1 MSRARPA
8 APEQSKKSVARPE
21 QAGRKPRTVV
31 TAREVLL
38 AALPALLTVLLLTL
52 VTRPAYT
59 KLLENDNGWSPY
71 AYQALVQDILRY
83 QVGLLDPA
91 QPAEELPEL
100 RDHAR
105 SSSRNPGQFTSL
117 ARVESYGD
125 ARLATVNR
133 LLLQDTAESVAA
145 AGAEAILLNS
155 QANNFGQETGGEY
168 FKAISEMRYALIL
181 TAIITGLLSMLLTV
195 RALWLWRTERERRS
209 QREARQREALSLAS
223 HELRR
228 PLQSLMLAS
237 DLLRHAETPEQRQH
251 LLTLIEDSATQL
263 ASRADLTRLNDLYLD
278 VTLKLMRTDLRPL
291 VLRAAE
297 TGGRVTAAVPDAPL
311 IWPVDINRARQ
322 VIENLVENALKYT
335 SGPVNLTL
343 SEQDGQPEIDVRDFG
358 PGIAPEL
365 REQLFL
371 PYERGPSGLIEG
383 HGLGLSLVR
392 RYARAHGGDVTLHT
406 PEDGAGT
413 LVRVRFGTPLLSEQS
428 V

>member
-1 MSRARPA
+1 MSRTRSARR
-8 APEQSKKSVARPE
+8 EKDVARPE
-21 QAGRKPRTVV
+21 RMTPTV
-31 TAREVLL
+31 TAREVML

-71 AYQALVQDILRY
+71 AYQALVQDILGY
-83 QVGLLDPA
+83 QVARLDPA
-91 QPAEELPEL
+91 QSAADLPDI
-100 RDHAR
+100 RDRAR
-105 SSSRNPGQFTSL
+105 SSAQNPGQFTAL
-117 ARVESYGD
+117 RKVESYGD
-125 ARLATVNR
+125 ARLETVNR
-133 LLLQDTAESVAA
+133 LLRQDTSESVAA
-145 AGAEAILLNS
+145 AGKEALLLNS

-168 FKAISEMRYALIL
+168 FKAFSDMRRALIV
-181 TAIITGLLSMLLTV
+181 TAIITGLLSMLLTG

-209 QREARQREALSLAS
+209 RREARQREALNLAS

-278 VTLKLMRTDLRPL
+278 VTLKVMRTDLRPL
-291 VLRAAE
+291 VRRAAE
-297 TGGRVTAAVPDAPL
+297 AGGRVTAHVPDMPL
-311 IWPVDINRARQ
+311 VWPVDTNRTRQ

-335 SGPVNLTL
+335 DGPVDLTL
-343 SEQDGQPEIDVRDFG
+343 REQGGQPEIVVRDFG
-358 PGIAPEL
+358 PGIPSEL
-365 REQLFL
+365 RERVFL
-371 PYERGPSGLIEG
+371 PYERGPRGLTEG

-406 PEDGAGT
+406 PESGPGT
-413 LVRVRFGTPLLSEQS
+413 LVRVRFGTPLLAEQRA
-428 V
+428 

>member
-1 MSRARPA
+1 MSPT
-8 APEQSKKSVARPE
+8 Q
-21 QAGRKPRTVV
+21 QALQPTEGRKARQDPAKQLTRTVRG
-31 TAREVLL
+31 REVIL

-59 KLLENDNGWSPY
+59 KLLENDKGWSPY
-71 AYQALVQDILRY
+71 AYQGLVQEVLAY
-83 QVGLLDPA
+83 QLARLNPA
-91 QPAEELPEL
+91 QSAADLPEI
-100 RDHAR
+100 RDQAR
-105 SSSRNPGQFTSL
+105 SSAQNPGQFTAL
-117 ARVESYGD
+117 GKVESYGD

-133 LLLQDTAESVAA
+133 LLQEDTPESVAA

-168 FKAISEMRYALIL
+168 FKAFSVMRRALIA

-209 QREARQREALSLAS
+209 LREARQREALNLAS

-278 VTLKLMRTDLRPL
+278 VTLKVMRTDLRPL
-291 VLRAAE
+291 VRRAAE
-297 TGGRVTAAVPDAPL
+297 TGGRVSAAVPDAPL
-311 IWPVDINRARQ
+311 IWPVDVNRIRQ

-335 SGPVNLTL
+335 DGRVELTL
-343 SEQDGQPEIDVRDFG
+343 SEQGGQPELAVRDFG

-365 REQLFL
+365 REQVFL
-371 PYERGPSGLIEG
+371 AYERGPRGLTEG

-406 PEDGAGT
+406 PEDGTGT
-413 LVRVRFGTPLLSEQS
+413 LVRVRFGTPLLAEQR

>member
-1 MSRARPA
+1 MSRAQPPQGGVAPA
-8 APEQSKKSVARPE
+8 YAQRVS
-21 QAGRKPRTVV
+21 RTV

-71 AYQALVQDILRY
+71 AYQGLVQEILNY
-83 QVGLLDPA
+83 QVARLDPA
-91 QPAEELPEL
+91 QPAEELPDV
-100 RDHAR
+100 RDRAL
-105 SSSRNPGQFTSL
+105 SSAGNPGQFTSL

-133 LLLQDTAESVAA
+133 LLQEDTPESVAA

-155 QANNFGQETGGEY
+155 QANNFGQETGVAY
-168 FKAISEMRYALIL
+168 FRAFSDMRFALIG
-181 TAIITGLLSMLLTV
+181 AAVVTGLLSMLLTV

-209 QREARQREALSLAS
+209 LREARQREALNLAS

-228 PLQSLMLAS
+228 PLQKLMLAS
-237 DLLRHAETPEQRQH
+237 DLMRHADTPEQRQH
-251 LLTLIEDSATQL
+251 LLALIEDSATQL

-278 VTLKLMRTDLRPL
+278 VTLKVMRTDLRPL
-291 VLRAAE
+291 VRRAAE
-297 TGGRVTAAVPDAPL
+297 AGGRVTAQVPDVPL
-311 IWPVDINRARQ
+311 IWPVDVNRTRQ

-335 SGPVNLTL
+335 NGPVELTL
-343 SEQDGQPEIDVRDFG
+343 GERSGQPELDVRDFG

-365 REQLFL
+365 REQVFL
-371 PYERGPSGLIEG
+371 PYERGPRGLTEG

-413 LVRVRFGTPLLSEQS
+413 LVRVRFGTPLLAEPGA
-428 V
+428 